1 MTQEEAYKHV
11 WGIIS
16 KCVDELLAEHD
27 QESVTFST
35 SSTVSIVGKL
45 HPREVLRGL
54 KAQYVGSLEV
64 A

>member
-16 KCVDELLAEHD
+16 RCVDELLEEYAP
-27 QESVTFST
+27 VTILD
-35 SSTVSIVGKL
+35 SSAVSIVGNL
-45 HPREVLRGL
+45 QPREVLRGL